1 MQKKITIDRRKNT
14 IVDRYGL
21 DQNGK
26 SILHVQAGRLGGSA
40 KVQKGFAKSGKSQ
53 SAGSTG
59 GKRSKIGYKFISED
73 DDAMY
78 YIRKSDGVSVTFV
91 K

>member
-1 MQKKITIDRRKNT
+1 MTATIKGGKKAA
-14 IVDRYGL
+14 
-21 DQNGK
+21 K
-26 SILHVQAGRLGGSA
+26 SNKERWGSDFYKRIGQIGGSA
-40 KVQKGFAKSGKSQ
+40 KVQKGFAKSGKSE

-73 DDAMY
+73 NDAMY